1 MRENTD
7 QIKFPVLLYFTLCL
21 HFVLARSR
29 NQMNRSAWS
38 NLYTQRP
45 HLIIFTLIKIIY
57 TPELLFKELTDLEE
71 TILLYILILYQ
82 RTLADA
88 Y

>member
-1 MRENTD
+1 
-7 QIKFPVLLYFTLCL
+7 
-21 HFVLARSR
+21 
-29 NQMNRSAWS
+29 MNRSAWS
-38 NLYTQRP
+38 NLSTQRP
-45 HLIIFTLIKIIY
+45 HLIIFTLMKIIY
-57 TPELLFKELTDLEE
+57 TRGLLFKELTDLEE